1 MNENLFKTSVAAAV
15 AAIAAYFKIVGMPI
29 LVLLCFMIAD
39 YITGMTAAYMKGEL
53 SSKTGFRGVI
63 KKLCYMFAVVAGIGI
78 DYVCDSALS
87 RVGIP
92 SEVCFF
98 GLLVTVWLILNEI
111 ISILENLDRIGVP
124 TPGFLR
130 NITKR
135 LRRSVENK
143 GGDSANHNGEDDTE
157 KK

>member
-124 TPGFLR
+124 VPGFLR
-130 NITKR
+130 KVTRK
-135 LRRSVENK
+135 LKQSVEKN
-143 GGDSANHNGEDDTE
+143 GDDSAGDDGENSNKE
-157 KK
+157 